1 MRTTVLRPGALA
13 CALILSACTA
23 DQTIAPAVSSSASEH
38 RAPEVVHI
46 DNASELVIVSR
57 TAPLGRHL
65 TASKVIGAAGG
76 TITIPDAGV
85 TLSIPAGALETATQ
99 VSITARPGHAVAYD
113 IKPSGLVFAKPVT
126 FAQTLRQT
134 DARPSGIRLSA
145 LSRSGSLTASISGTV
160 DELTDTFT
168 ASVDRASGYIMS
180 CGRQR
185 AAEEE
190 M

>member
-13 CALILSACTA
+13 CALILSACSA
-23 DQTIAPAVSSSASEH
+23 DQTTAPAIAGSANEQ
-38 RAPEVVHI
+38 RVAGVV
-46 DNASELVIVSR
+46 DADRASELVVVSR
-57 TAPLGRHL
+57 NTPLGRYL

-76 TITIPDAGV
+76 TIAIPDAGV
-85 TLSIPAGALETATQ
+85 TITIPAGALETATF
-99 VSITARPGHAVAYD
+99 VSVTARPGHAVAYD
-113 IKPSGLVFAKPVT
+113 IKPYGLQFAKPVV
-126 FAQTLRQT
+126 FEQTLRNT
-134 DARPSGIRLSA
+134 DARPAGISLSPQN
-145 LSRSGSLTASISGTV
+145 RSGSLSAGISGTI

-168 ASVDRASGYIMS
+168 TTVDRASGYIMS

>member
-1 MRTTVLRPGALA
+1 MRTTALRPGALA

-23 DQTIAPAVSSSASEH
+23 DQTIAPAVSSAANEL
-38 RAPEVVHI
+38 RTAEVVHI

-57 TAPLGRHL
+57 IAPLGRHL
-65 TASKVIGAAGG
+65 TASKVVGAAGG
-76 TITIPDAGV
+76 TIAIPDAGV
-85 TLSIPAGALETATQ
+85 TLSIPAGALQMPTQ

-113 IKPSGLVFAKPVT
+113 IKPYGLVFAKPVT
-126 FAQTLRQT
+126 FAQTLRNT
-134 DARPSGIRLSA
+134 DARPAGISLSA
-145 LSRSGSLTASISGTV
+145 LSRSGSLSAGISGTI
-160 DELTDTFT
+160 DGLTDTFT
-168 ASVDRASGYIMS
+168 TSVDRASGYIMS